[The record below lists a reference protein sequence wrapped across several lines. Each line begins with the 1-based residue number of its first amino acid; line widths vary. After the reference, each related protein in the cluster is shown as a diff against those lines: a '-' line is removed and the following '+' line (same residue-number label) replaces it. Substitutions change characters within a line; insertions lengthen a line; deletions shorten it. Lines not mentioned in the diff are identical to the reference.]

1 MTVLVYQIIT
11 VCKYISICTIEGN
24 IRDALRDFVPF
35 VQFKNL
41 KNSHGGVLLF
51 VNLTLTFLKLYRWY
65 QIAQCILYKVK

>member
-11 VCKYISICTIEGN
+11 VCKYISICTFEGN

-41 KNSHGGVLLF
+41 KNSHGGVLLS
-51 VNLTLTFLKLYRWY
+51 VNLTLTYLNCTDGTKLRNASY
-65 QIAQCILYKVK
+65 IK